1 MPILRSIPMPFTAS
15 VITTKEWGADPPHN
29 APFRRT
35 VPRYV
40 VIHHTFIPSNS
51 SGATIEG
58 AMKTAKQIQDYH
70 MGPENYWSDSGHN
83 FLNCK
88 GGILLEGRHGS
99 LAAAREGFSV
109 QSAHALQDPP
119 GLAGG
124 NSSPGIENEGDFNEE
139 VMEDDQWN
147 SLVELCASLCSTC
160 EIDPV
165 NIRGHKEFSDTSCPG
180 DWLYGQIGRLQ
191 AEVRAR
197 LGLPIPDPVLATE
210 LSFGSRGPAVSRLQE
225 RLRELGFNP
234 GPSDGDFGDQTQSAV
249 MNFQTSSGL
258 KADGIVGPKT
268 LAALGIL
275 S

>member
-1 MPILRSIPMPFTAS
+1 MPILRSNPMPFTAR
-15 VITTKEWGADPPHN
+15 VITTSEWGAVPPRN

-40 VIHHTFIPSNS
+40 VIHHTFKPRNS
-51 SGATIEG
+51 SGGTIEG
-58 AMKTAKQIQDYH
+58 AKTTARNIQNFH
-70 MGPENYWSDSGHN
+70 MGPHNFWSDSGHN

-99 LAAAREGFSV
+99 LAAARDGFSV

-147 SLVELCASLCSTC
+147 SLVELCTSLCSTC
-160 EIDPV
+160 EIDPT
-165 NIRGHKEFSDTSCPG
+165 NIRGHRDFSNSNCPG
-180 DWLYGQIGRLQ
+180 EWLYGQIGRLQ
-191 AEVRAR
+191 AEVRGKM
-197 LGLPIPDPVLATE
+197 GLPTPDPAIATE
-210 LSFGSRGPAVSRLQE
+210 LSFGSRGPAVTRLQE
-225 RLRELGFNP
+225 RLRELGFTP
-234 GPSDGDFGDQTQSAV
+234 GPSDGDFGDQTLSAV

-268 LAALGIL
+268 LTALGI
-275 S
+275 